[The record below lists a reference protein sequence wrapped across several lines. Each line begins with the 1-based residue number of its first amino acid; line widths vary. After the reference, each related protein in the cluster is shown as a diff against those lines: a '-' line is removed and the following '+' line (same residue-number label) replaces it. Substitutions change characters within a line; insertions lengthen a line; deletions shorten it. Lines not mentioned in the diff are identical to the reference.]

1 MIIDVSEHNGKLNW
15 EKIKPEI
22 EGAIIRCGFGSD
34 YSKQDDAY
42 FERNCSECERLG
54 IPYGVYIYSYANA
67 VNKAKSEANH
77 VKRLI
82 KGKKLSLPIFYD
94 LEEER
99 YSSYATKMANTWLDE
114 MEGYEVGIYANVNW
128 WKNYLSGVKCDKK
141 WVAYWGSKQ
150 PSISGMVLLQYSD
163 NGKVAGISGFDL
175 NKNIGLKFGEDHEPE
190 KPAEP
195 EKPTKTVD
203 ELAKEVIDGKW
214 GNGADRRKALEAAG
228 YSYDEVQK
236 RVNEMLGIGSAKSYK
251 VIAQRGLNVRKG
263 AGTNYGI
270 IRVLPYGATVK
281 VYEKDS
287 GWGRIGNGE
296 WVSMNYLQ

>member
-42 FERNCSECERLG
+42 FERNCSECERFG

-77 VKRLI
+77 VKRLV

-150 PSISGMVLLQYSD
+150 PSISGMVLWQ
-163 NGKVAGISGFDL
+163 
-175 NKNIGLKFGEDHEPE
+175 
-190 KPAEP
+190 
-195 EKPTKTVD
+195 
-203 ELAKEVIDGKW
+203 
-214 GNGADRRKALEAAG
+214 
-228 YSYDEVQK
+228 
-236 RVNEMLGIGSAKSYK
+236 
-251 VIAQRGLNVRKG
+251 
-263 AGTNYGI
+263 
-270 IRVLPYGATVK
+270 
-281 VYEKDS
+281 
-287 GWGRIGNGE
+287 
-296 WVSMNYLQ
+296 